1 MGLYNAMTTA
11 ISGLNAQSA
20 KIGHI
25 SDNIANVNT
34 TAYKKVGTTFSSLV
48 TVSTKTVHEPSGVL
62 AAPQYNV
69 SLAGPTVASAINTN
83 MAINGGG
90 FFQVRNLPNTTDTAG
105 QDKIV
110 YYTRKGDF
118 DLDADGNLVNSSGF
132 YLTGRA
138 YNLDTG
144 LLDPSSPGTD
154 PINVGNIT
162 GVSRASSTFTI
173 GANLP
178 AANANVTYATPANIP
193 GVNSGTGTATTT
205 SFATFISTSPY
216 LAKQTLFDGQG
227 IPHQMIIAFVPT
239 NPTIGTGAPPI
250 TEASSPD
257 SWTMIVTELDTTLA
271 PAPAE
276 YVEHYRLEG
285 LTFQANGSLAAAPLP
300 TPVADTAVTP
310 AAAADVAIVNGQLLV
325 SFEPA
330 TGTIGNGT
338 LSWSWLAGSKISTD
352 LGTPGQPRG
361 LVQNGTE
368 YALNQVSQDGLPYG
382 QFKSISFDEFG
393 DVYANFSNGLIKKIA
408 RTQVTVFSNPN
419 GLQLMN
425 GGVYSATVDSGDPIT
440 LDAGIGRAGLFV
452 PSALEQS
459 NVDLAEEFT
468 NMILAQRAYSANGK
482 MITTADEMLD
492 ELIRLKR

>member
-11 ISGLNAQSA
+11 ISGLNAQSS
-20 KIGHI
+20 KMGHI

-48 TVSTKTVHEPSGVL
+48 TVSTPKVHEPSGVL
-62 AAPQYNV
+62 SSPQYNV
-69 SLAGPTVASAINTN
+69 SLTGPVVASAINTN
-83 MAINGGG
+83 LAISGNG
-90 FFQVRNLPNTTDTAG
+90 FFKVKNVPNTTDTAG

-118 DLDADGNLVNSSGF
+118 DLDADGNLVNTSGY
-132 YLTGRA
+132 YLCGRP

-144 LLDPSSPGTD
+144 LLDPTATGND

-162 GVSRASSTFTI
+162 GVSKATSQYTL

-178 AANANVTYATPANIP
+178 ASDANAVYPNAAAIP
-193 GVNSGTGTATTT
+193 GMVNGTGAATATQ
-205 SFATFISTSPY
+205 FFTFISTSPY
-216 LAKQTLFDGQG
+216 YAEQTLYDGQG
-227 IPHQMIIAFVPT
+227 IPHLMRAVFVPT
-239 NPTIGTGAPPI
+239 TAGASAGNP
-250 TEASSPD
+250 ASSPD
-257 SWTMIVTELDTTLA
+257 EWTMIMVELDTTIQ
-271 PAPAE
+271 PNE

-285 LTFQANGSLAAAPLP
+285 LTFQDNGSLAAAPLP
-300 TPVADTAVTP
+300 TARGDASVTP
-310 AAAADVAIVNGQLLV
+310 GVSLVNGKLTV
-325 SFEPA
+325 EFNPPN
-330 TGTIGNGT
+330 TGTPIGSLGSSLT
-338 LSWSWLAGSKISTD
+338 WAWDAGMPPINTD

-368 YALNQVSQDGLPYG
+368 FALNYASQDGLPYG
-382 QFKSISFDEFG
+382 QFKSVTFDQYG
-393 DVYANFSNGLIKKIA
+393 DVYANFSNGLVKKIA
-408 RTQVTVFSNPN
+408 RTQITVFSNPN
-419 GLQLMN
+419 GLQLVN
-425 GGVYSATVDSGDPIT
+425 GGVYSATVDSGDPIA
-440 LDAGIGRAGLFV
+440 LDAGIGRAGVFV

-468 NMILAQRAYSANGK
+468 NMIVAQRAYSANGK